1 MYVSMI
7 TGESKGLIQ
16 ETLRKEREK
25 VVMCVGS
32 VDMLCILNK

>member
-1 MYVSMI
+1 MI
-7 TGESKGLIQ
+7 IGGSKGLIQ
-16 ETLRKEREK
+16 ETSRREREK